1 MLELVE
7 SQKKRQRSHFYALKS
22 NTHRNTK
29 LQNAYNK
36 YGADNFEFDVIE
48 LVEIDNLY
56 SREIYYIEKFNSV
69 DNGYNIEYGGHYNK
83 KMNLETIEKISKAN
97 SGSNNPNAIIDD
109 EKASDI
115 LNELL
120 SLEKTIEEISTMFDV
135 SVNVVYNLQQN
146 RSYKHLLVEHRTT
159 IKARA
164 KLIAKMRLEKALTE
178 AVNGLSQNKASKKY
192 GVSRNTLR
200 KALKEAS

>member
-1 MLELVE
+1 
-7 SQKKRQRSHFYALKS
+7 
-22 NTHRNTK
+22 